1 MNADQG
7 QGQHL
12 KSGAIGFVP
21 VLFQSITTIAP
32 AGAAASGLLF
42 ATTYAGGSTAL
53 TIALAMLACVL
64 VAISMGQM
72 SKHLPSAGGL
82 YTYVTHGVGPDLGFL
97 TGWGLI
103 LAYAF
108 VPALYWAFFGLLVT
122 NELQSS
128 VSSSIPDWSWA
139 PIGVL
144 LALLVGVLAYRG
156 IGISAKAGVMF
167 GLIEMTIFV
176 ALAITLIVK
185 AGSHNTL
192 TVFKPH
198 TGNEHGFGSVFAGM
212 IYTILAFIGFE
223 AAAPIA
229 EEAEHPRRNIGRAIV
244 GSAVGVGIFYVLVY
258 YAASVYVGPNKMVGF
273 ININDGDP
281 FRHLG
286 NQVWYGAGI
295 LVLLAVLNSI
305 AASCNGS
312 TNAASRMAY
321 ALGRVGILPKALAEV
336 HPTHKTPARAVV
348 LLVAGTTVLAVVL
361 GFATS
366 GPLDVFAMLGTALT
380 VVFIPIYVLVAI
392 ASSLYFWRERR
403 DEFNILLHIIVPLV
417 AVCIFVPVE
426 VASVGIDFGGLG
438 IAPVTG
444 EARNGLWI
452 GLGWMVAGVIYLF
465 YLRSADSGRVR
476 SLGQVF
482 TGEVSDETA

>member
-1 MNADQG
+1 MNAEPVPSERLQRN
-7 QGQHL
+7 
-12 KSGAIGFVP
+12 AIGFVP

-42 ATTYAGGSTAL
+42 ATTYAGGATPL

-64 VAISMGQM
+64 VAVSMGEM
-72 SKHLPSAGGL
+72 SRHLPSAGGL
-82 YTYVTHGVGPDLGFL
+82 YTYVSHGLGPDLGFL

-103 LAYAF
+103 MAYAF

-122 NELQSS
+122 GQIQAW
-128 VSSSIPDWSWA
+128 VSGTPDWLWA
-139 PIGVL
+139 PIGCA

-156 IGISAKAGVMF
+156 IGISARAGVIF
-167 GLIEMTIFV
+167 GLIEMTIFTL
-176 ALAITLIVK
+176 LAITLIFQ

-192 TVFKPH
+192 SVFNPN
-198 TGNEHGFGSVFAGM
+198 TGNENGFGSVFAGM

-229 EEAEHPRRNIGRAIV
+229 EEADHPRRNIGRAII
-244 GSAVGVGIFYVLVY
+244 GSAVGVGFFYVVVY
-258 YAASVYVGPNKMVGF
+258 YAASVYVGPNKMTAF
-273 ININDGDP
+273 ININGGDP
-281 FRHLG
+281 FRQLG
-286 NQVWYGAGI
+286 DQVWYGAGI

-312 TNAASRMAY
+312 TNAVSRMTY
-321 ALGRVGILPKALAEV
+321 ALGRVGIFPRQLAEV
-336 HPTHKTPARAVV
+336 HPTYKTPARAVV
-348 LLVAGTTVLAVVL
+348 LLVASTTVLAVVL

-366 GPLDVFAMLGTALT
+366 GPLDVFAILGTALT

-392 ASSLYFWRERR
+392 ASGSYFWREQRT
-403 DEFNILLHIIVPLV
+403 EFNALKHIVVPLV

-426 VASVGIDFGGLG
+426 IASLEIDFAGLS

-444 EARNGLWI
+444 PARNEL
-452 GLGWMVAGVIYLF
+452 
-465 YLRSADSGRVR
+465 
-476 SLGQVF
+476 
-482 TGEVSDETA
+482 